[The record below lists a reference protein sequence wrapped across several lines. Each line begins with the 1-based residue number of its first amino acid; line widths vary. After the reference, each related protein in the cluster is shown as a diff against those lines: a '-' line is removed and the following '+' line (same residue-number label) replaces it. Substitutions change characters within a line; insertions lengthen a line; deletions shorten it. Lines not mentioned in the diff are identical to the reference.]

1 MTVAYAAPDFT
12 ITNGTEGS
20 PITMADVYAYAYAN
34 SLMVGGYPVVESPV
48 AGQYLI
54 RANIN
59 IGDGVAATYFTSTR
73 EMVYFEDGYVF
84 EVKSAATLQTGEIV
98 GDWGINGSYWNVG
111 PPGASWDIIASGST
125 TAELL
130 WYSFKFDVRTQ
141 VETSFHDGDIT
152 INKNVWTK
160 YIRSSPSKFTFQNGI
175 NTLNIKTLGVDYVW
189 GGCEFYKSPDTMS
202 GYHSHNGR
210 YGFTVRANITLTE
223 PLITNDETQDWSV
236 FGNFTTNIINP
247 RQSGGTP
254 LHVSAGDESNEQYT
268 CNIHVADRDG
278 LPINTATVAL
288 SSFGNIVSN
297 DAGANFYKCIVD
309 HTSGVFADDVT
320 AGYWEATT
328 AALAAKA
335 GVTGAAAITGAW
347 VTAVD
352 YVKSAALFS
361 VNTDAAGDIAQQ
373 TIDYKRWKG
382 TSEPLQ
388 SLAPY
393 TVTITKATYATLV
406 TDDIEPTTIGTT
418 VQPLVEHFELL
429 PYLDPASVE
438 ITVEYGEDETGTL
451 IIPTAVAPGGD
462 FESILRAYLAAA
474 ATLTA
479 QTGQRIYVDEF
490 PEGFTVQKAL
500 LLREASGQDQPDVT
514 ATDAFVEFLCVAD
527 TLENAKDVY
536 IALHAVLRAANNV
549 TMSLK
554 KVWWNE
560 KTYGPSRLDDEDTN
574 WPTVQCE
581 YRFRVEE

>member
-1 MTVAYAAPDFT
+1 MIY
-12 ITNGTEGS
+12 
-20 PITMADVYAYAYAN
+20 
-34 SLMVGGYPVVESPV
+34 
-48 AGQYLI
+48 Q
-54 RANIN
+54 
-59 IGDGVAATYFTSTR
+59 
-73 EMVYFEDGYVF
+73 
-84 EVKSAATLQTGEIV
+84 LQ
-98 GDWGINGSYWNVG
+98 
-111 PPGASWDIIASGST
+111 A
-125 TAELL
+125 
-130 WYSFKFDVRTQ
+130 
-141 VETSFHDGDIT
+141 
-152 INKNVWTK
+152 
-160 YIRSSPSKFTFQNGI
+160 
-175 NTLNIKTLGVDYVW
+175 
-189 GGCEFYKSPDTMS
+189 
-202 GYHSHNGR
+202 
-210 YGFTVRANITLTE
+210 
-223 PLITNDETQDWSV
+223 
-236 FGNFTTNIINP
+236 
-247 RQSGGTP
+247 
-254 LHVSAGDESNEQYT
+254 
-268 CNIHVADRDG
+268 NIHVADRDG

-514 ATDAFVEFLCVAD
+514 ATEAFVEFLCVGS
-527 TLENAKDVY
+527 TLIEAKAVY

-560 KTYGPSRLDDEDTN
+560 KTYGPVRLDDEDTN